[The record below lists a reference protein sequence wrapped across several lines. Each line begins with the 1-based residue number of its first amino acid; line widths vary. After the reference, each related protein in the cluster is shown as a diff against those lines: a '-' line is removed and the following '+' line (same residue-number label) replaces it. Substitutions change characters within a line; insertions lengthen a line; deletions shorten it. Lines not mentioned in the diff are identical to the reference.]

1 MLEFSMLFSDY
12 GSVHFE
18 SDLMVQWGLAQ
29 QDMISQ
35 Q

>member
-1 MLEFSMLFSDY
+1 MLEFSVLFSDY

-29 QDMISQ
+29 DMISQ